1 MATING
7 SAGNDILFGTRKAD
21 IINGGG
27 SRDYI
32 SAGGGDDWINGGLG
46 NDILN
51 GGKGFDTFFFG
62 RLHDADVIEDF
73 GPLDTIDLGDGIDL
87 YFTTEVA
94 SGVRIATVDLD
105 YTADLVQGSIILN
118 GVTVDEWVSW
128 GGAFGSDAFYVS
140 TYSSGTLIV

>member
-1 MATING
+1 MAKING
-7 SAGNDILFGTRKAD
+7 SDGNDIIFGTRKAD

-32 SAGGGDDWINGGLG
+32 SAGAGDDWINGGLG

-62 RLHDADVIEDF
+62 HLHDADIIEDF
-73 GPLDTIDLGDGIDL
+73 GPGDTIDLGDGIDL
-87 YFTTEVA
+87 YFTTMVA

-105 YTADLVQGSIILN
+105 HTADPVQGSIILN
-118 GVTVDEWVSW
+118 GVTEAEWTSW
-128 GGAFGSDAFYVS
+128 GGAFGENAFYVGN
-140 TYSSGTLIV
+140 YDSGTLIV